1 MNILMQPL
9 WAILSMIRAE
19 QVCFHVKQKDK
30 ASANSQTDTLATPN
44 DHALVILDNINL
56 DIQSGTSVA
65 IVGASGSGKSSLLGL
80 LAGLDVPTAGK
91 IFIDNIDITQQSEE
105 QRAQMRSKYVAFVFQ
120 NFQLL
125 PSLTAAENIALP
137 LEIKNDSKARA
148 KSVQYLSDFGLA
160 NRANHLPSQL
170 SGGEQQR
177 VALAR
182 AFACNAPII
191 FADEPTGNLDS
202 ATGEKITSLLFD
214 MNKHNKTTLILV
226 THSNELANRCD
237 RQLEM
242 KAGRLSEPQKNY

>member
-1 MNILMQPL
+1 M
-9 WAILSMIRAE
+9 LSMIRAE
-19 QVCFHVKQKDK
+19 QVCFHVKQKDT
-30 ASANSQTDTLATPN
+30 ANANSQSDTVTKSQ
-44 DHALVILDNINL
+44 DQALVILDNINL
-56 DIQSGTSVA
+56 DIHSGSSVA

-80 LAGLDVPTAGK
+80 LAGLDVPTTGK

-137 LEIKNDSKARA
+137 LEIKNDSKAQT
-148 KSVQYLSDFGLA
+148 KSLQYLSDFGLA

-191 FADEPTGNLDS
+191 FADEPTGNLDT
-202 ATGEKITSLLFD
+202 ATGDKITSLLFD
-214 MNKHNKTTLILV
+214 MNKHNNTTLVLV